1 MEEAFAVFVE
11 AFATI
16 TLGAIFVG
24 GSYPGDIYLG
34 SKCPGNNIFRERLS
48 GGQSSRGQFSS
59 AAIVWG
65 AIVRGAIFLGGN
77 YHRWQNDTLKIKNT
91 LLQCIL
97 QNILE
102 NQTFQRIAKFVT
114 VYGFVK
120 VCFDSYHMGFMLY

>member
-1 MEEAFAVFVE
+1 MEEAFVVFVE

-65 AIVRGAIFLGGN
+65 AIFLGGN
-77 YHRWQNDTLKIKNT
+77 YHRGQNDTLKIKNT

>member
-24 GSYPGDIYLG
+24 GNYPGDIYLG

-65 AIVRGAIFLGGN
+65 AIFLGGN
-77 YHRWQNDTLKIKNT
+77 YHRGQNDTLKIKNT